1 MHFVRPM
8 GLIAL
13 VFFSVASLTGRL
25 DRLSAA
31 EPQLDGNLTIDRQL
45 LAETLRA
52 QRFAGLSGS
61 LTFDENGDRRGET
74 APELGLR
81 IYRIENN
88 GLVLVE

>member
-31 EPQLDGNLTIDRQL
+31 EPQLLSDEL
-45 LAETLRA
+45 LAEGREAEAAKALA
-52 QRFAGLSGS
+52 
-61 LTFDENGDRRGET
+61 
-74 APELGLR
+74 ELLD
-81 IYRIENN
+81 
-88 GLVLVE
+88 VLERQGALLAREVLE